1 MFYACPSK
9 SFDEMFSLYKEKM
22 KTWLKKEVHAKIN
35 FRLKEFELIGY
46 VKQSG

>member
-1 MFYACPSK
+1 MYKIKNRNP
-9 SFDEMFSLYKEKM
+9 LYKEKM